1 MKRGDGMINGK
12 EYLKRID
19 ALQNE
24 VWIEGEQCSGKLSE
38 LAPFKGILKS
48 KATLYDYQCQPE
60 NQKLFR
66 YSMPDCKSDYGF
78 SYHQPLSIEDLTNR
92 RLATQ
97 EWARLSG
104 GLMGRSPDYM
114 NTLLMTLG
122 YAAPHFAQEKKR
134 FGDNIKRLYEKAREK
149 DLSITHTFINPQV
162 NRSVGQYFDDTNGAA
177 AKVVEEKK
185 EGIVIK
191 GARLLATQGGLTD
204 ELLVLP
210 AGGYTLD
217 DAYLFGFMIPS
228 NTKGLKFICRESFCY
243 RDSQFDH
250 PLASQFEEIDSIVV
264 FEDVLVPW
272 ECVFLYKNA
281 QIVGEMEEATGM
293 YTFLQ
298 FQAVCRQV
306 VKVEYILGLC
316 ELMGEAI
323 QIQEYEHIK
332 LKMSEIITTLE
343 IMKALLIASE
353 VNSRLN
359 PYGTLVPE
367 SQPLKAAIQYF
378 SGVYPRLIEIIQF
391 LGASG
396 LISIPTEKDFNSG
409 IQDDLAKYLQGA
421 NINAKE
427 RVQLFRMAW
436 DIGMSA
442 FGSRQTQFERFFFG
456 DPIRL
461 STIHYNRYFTKP
473 YMDLVQTFLQKTKE

>member
-1 MKRGDGMINGK
+1 MINGR
-12 EYLKRID
+12 EYIKRID

-24 VWIEGEQCSGKLSE
+24 VWIDGGRCSGKLSQ

-48 KATLYDYQCQPE
+48 KAALYDYQCKPE
-60 NQKLFR
+60 NQELFR
-66 YSMPDCKSDYGF
+66 YSMPDRKGDYGF
-78 SYHQPLSIEDLTNR
+78 SYHQPTSIEDLTNR

-97 EWARLSG
+97 EWARLSA

-122 YAAPHFAQEKKR
+122 FAAPHFAQDQKG

-162 NRSVGQYFDDTNGAA
+162 NRSVGQYFDDTNVTA
-177 AKVVEEKK
+177 AKVVEEKE

-228 NTKGLKFICRESFCY
+228 NSKGLKFICRESFCY
-243 RDSQFDH
+243 RDSRFDH

-272 ECVFLYKNA
+272 ECVFLYKDA
-281 QIVGEMEEATGM
+281 QVVGEMEEATGL

-343 IMKALLIASE
+343 IMKALLVASE

-359 PYGTLVPE
+359 QYGTLVPE

-378 SGVYPRLIEIIQF
+378 SGVYPRLMEIIQL

-396 LISIPTEKDFNSG
+396 LISIPTEKDFNSE
-409 IQDDLAKYLQGA
+409 IQEDLAKYLQGA

-436 DIGMSA
+436 DLGMSA

-461 STIHYNRYFTKP
+461 STIHYNRYFTQP
-473 YMDLVQTFLQKTKE
+473 YVDMVQAFLNKREE

>member
-1 MKRGDGMINGK
+1 MKRGDGMINGR
-12 EYLKRID
+12 EYIERID

-24 VWIEGEQCSGKLSE
+24 VWIEGGRCAGKLSE

-48 KATLYDYQCQPE
+48 KAALYDYQCQPA

-66 YSMPDCKSDYGF
+66 YSTPDCKGDYGF
-78 SYHQPLSIEDLTNR
+78 SYHQPTSVEDLTKR

-97 EWARLSG
+97 EWARLSA

-122 YAAPHFAQEKKR
+122 YAAPHFARDQKA

-162 NRSVGQYFDDTNGAA
+162 NRSVGQYFDDTNVTA
-177 AKVVEEKK
+177 AKVVEEKE

-243 RDSQFDH
+243 RDSRFDH

-272 ECVFLYKNA
+272 ECVFLYKDA
-281 QIVGEMEEATGM
+281 QIVGEMEEATGL

-359 PYGTLVPE
+359 QFGTLVPE

-378 SGVYPRLIEIIQF
+378 SGVYPRLIEIIQL

-396 LISIPTEKDFNSG
+396 LISIPTEKDFNSS
-409 IQDDLAKYLQGA
+409 IQEDLAKYLQGA

-436 DIGMSA
+436 DFGMSA

-461 STIHYNRYFTKP
+461 STIHYNRYFTQP
-473 YMDLVQTFLQKTKE
+473 YVDMIQAFLKEREK

>member
-1 MKRGDGMINGK
+1 MKRGDGMINGE
-12 EYLKRID
+12 EYIERID

-24 VWIEGEQCSGKLSE
+24 VWIEGGKCSGKLSE
-38 LAPFKGILKS
+38 LAPFKGIIKS
-48 KATLYDYQCQPE
+48 KAVLYDYQCQPE
-60 NQKLFR
+60 NQKLFQ
-66 YSMPDCKSDYGF
+66 YSTPDRKVDYGF
-78 SYHQPLSIEDLTNR
+78 SYHQPTTVEDLTKR

-97 EWARLSG
+97 EWARLSA

-122 YAAPHFAQEKKR
+122 MAAPHFAQDQKA
-134 FGDNIKRLYEKAREK
+134 FGDNIKRLYEKARAE

-162 NRSVGQYFDDTNGAA
+162 NRSVGQYFDDTNVTA
-177 AKVVEEKK
+177 AKVIEENK
-185 EGIVIK
+185 EGIVIQ

-217 DAYLFGFMIPS
+217 DSYLFGFMIPS
-228 NTKGLKFICRESFCY
+228 DTKGLKFLCRESFCY
-243 RDSQFDH
+243 RDSRFDH

-264 FEDVLVPW
+264 FDHVLVPW
-272 ECVFLYKNA
+272 ECVFLYKNVK
-281 QIVGEMEEATGM
+281 IVGDMEEATGM
-293 YTFLQ
+293 YAFLQ
-298 FQAVCRQV
+298 FQSVCRQV

-353 VNSRLN
+353 VNSQAN
-359 PYGTLVPE
+359 QYGTLVPE

-378 SGVYPRLIEIIQF
+378 PSVYPRLIEIIQL

-396 LISIPTEKDFNSG
+396 LISIPTEKDFDSD
-409 IQDDLAKYLQGA
+409 IQEDLARYLQGA

-436 DIGMSA
+436 DLGMSA

-461 STIHYNRYFTKP
+461 SAIHYNRYYTQP
-473 YMDLVQTFLQKTKE
+473 YVDMVQAFLNNLEK